1 MKRPGAGERGV
12 ALIALMVA
20 VAITL
25 IGMTVMMPT
34 WGYVMKDER
43 EEELLF
49 RGTQIAEAIAAYQKG
64 NGGAAPVTLE
74 QLVKAR
80 PRRYLRKLYK
90 DPMTPLLKGEWHL
103 VRAGEP
109 CPPLK
114 SQQAGSGQTGG
125 GLQSIVVPPASATGT
140 TFGGIVGVR
149 SRSTEKSLRI
159 VNNASQYSE
168 WCFLASKK
176 PVVVIGK
183 QPNPM
188 GSPGQMPGLGTH

>member
-1 MKRPGAGERGV
+1 MKLSAGGERGV

-49 RGTQIAEAIAAYQKG
+49 RGTQIAEAIAAYQKA
-64 NGGAAPVTLE
+64 NNGAAPTTLE

-90 DPMTPLLKGEWHL
+90 DPMTPKGEWRIL
-103 VRAGEP
+103 RAGEP
-109 CPPLK
+109 CTTPK
-114 SQQAGSGQTGG
+114 AQQTGG
-125 GLQSIVVPPASATGT
+125 GLQSIVAPPAPATGT
-140 TFGGIVGVR
+140 AFGGITGVA

-159 VNNASQYSE
+159 VNNASQYNE
-168 WCFLASKK
+168 WCFLAAKK

>member
-1 MKRPGAGERGV
+1 MKLSAGGERGV

-34 WGYVMKDER
+34 WRYVMKDER

-90 DPMTPLLKGEWHL
+90 DPMTPKGEWRIL
-103 VRAGEP
+103 RAGELCTTP
-109 CPPLK
+109 K
-114 SQQAGSGQTGG
+114 AQQTGSGQTGG

-140 TFGGIVGVR
+140 TFGGITGVA

-159 VNNASQYSE
+159 VNNASQYNE

-183 QPNPM
+183 QPNLT
-188 GSPGQMPGLGTH
+188 GSPGQMPGPGYH